1 MRAPINI
8 QRLLPDIVPAPRRT
22 NGESEASGTMTLFC
36 ASIVV
41 INRSGGSW
49 FGTNC
54 IRSVTASRAPRSSK
68 WASPSHLARLVD
80 DFGDGYTAPA

>member
-22 NGESEASGTMTLFC
+22 NGESEVSGAMAHSC
-36 ASIVV
+36 GSIVV
-41 INRSGGSW
+41 SNRSGGSW

-68 WASPSHLARLVD
+68 WAGSSQLARLVD
-80 DFGDGYTAPA
+80 DFGDG